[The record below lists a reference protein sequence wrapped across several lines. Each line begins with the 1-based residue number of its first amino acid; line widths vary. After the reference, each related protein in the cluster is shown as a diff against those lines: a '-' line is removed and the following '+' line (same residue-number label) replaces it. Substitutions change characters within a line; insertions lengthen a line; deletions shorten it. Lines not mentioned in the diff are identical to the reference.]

1 MDSNDVLKVFI
12 VDDDVFFGKLIQRQL
27 EILENINITF
37 FDNALDFLDAL
48 TDKPD
53 IVVLDYKIPVR
64 NGIQLMEAV
73 KKKHPE
79 TKVIILSG
87 QDSLNVVVEAYDQGA
102 DRYLIKSDTALV
114 ELKHSIQRLRNT
126 LTLKVDFRSV

>member
-53 IVVLDYKIPVR
+53 IVVLDYMIPVR

-102 DRYLIKSDTALV
+102 DRYLIKDDTALV

-126 LTLKVDFRSV
+126 

>member
-37 FDNALDFLDAL
+37 FDNALDFLDEL

-102 DRYLIKSDTALV
+102 DRYLIKDDTALV

-126 LTLKVDFRSV
+126 

>member
-1 MDSNDVLKVFI
+1 MLKVFI

-27 EILENINITF
+27 EILENINVTF
-37 FDNALDFLDAL
+37 FDNALDFLEAL

-64 NGIQLMEAV
+64 NGIQLMEVV

-102 DRYLIKSDTALV
+102 DRYLIKDDTALV

-126 LTLKVDFRSV
+126 

>member
-102 DRYLIKSDTALV
+102 DRYLIKADTALV

>member
-102 DRYLIKSDTALV
+102 DRYLIKADTALV

-126 LTLKVDFRSV
+126 

>member
-102 DRYLIKSDTALV
+102 DRYLIKDDTALV

-126 LTLKVDFRSV
+126 

>member
-27 EILENINITF
+27 EILENINVTF
-37 FDNALDFLDAL
+37 FDNALDFLEAL

-53 IVVLDYKIPVR
+53 IVVLDYKIPVL
-64 NGIQLMEAV
+64 NGIQLMEVV

-102 DRYLIKSDTALV
+102 DRYLIKDDTALV

-126 LTLKVDFRSV
+126 

>member
-53 IVVLDYKIPVR
+53 IAVLDYKIPVR

-102 DRYLIKSDTALV
+102 DRYLIKDDTALV

-126 LTLKVDFRSV
+126 